1 MKSIVAWIVFFIL
14 VVAGPVAAEDT
25 AETQKAFSGTGEAGV
40 LMTTGNSETESVNA
54 RLGLKYET
62 GYLLAEAAAAALYRS
77 EETDVGGQTVDKT
90 SAEKYTCSAKLG
102 YKFNA
107 ANYVFVHAAF
117 EDDRFSGYDYQ
128 STYTAGYGR
137 KVIVTDA
144 VRLHIEA
151 GPGYRYDKREDGETE
166 EDGIFR
172 GYAVFGYNFSD
183 GVSFQQEVTV
193 VTGSDNTN
201 TRAVSALKSRIV
213 GALSMKV
220 SYTVDHDSDVPP
232 GTDKTDTETAL
243 TLVYD
248 F

>member
-137 KVIVTDA
+137 GWRDRRRRDFSRICRVWLQFFRRRV
-144 VRLHIEA
+144 VSA
-151 GPGYRYDKREDGETE
+151 GGHRGYRVRQHQHPRGVGPEVPDCGRPFNEGLLH
-166 EDGIFR
+166 GGPRFR
-172 GYAVFGYNFSD
+172 CAAGD
-183 GVSFQQEVTV
+183 
-193 VTGSDNTN
+193 
-201 TRAVSALKSRIV
+201 R
-213 GALSMKV
+213 
-220 SYTVDHDSDVPP
+220 
-232 GTDKTDTETAL
+232 
-243 TLVYD
+243 
-248 F
+248 